1 MILGK
6 TVTAP
11 SFPPS
16 YLLFSLIILNLVLY
30 FFTFNGNLYKILIY
44 IYGMMMLYDAKECE
58 TYLKYTIPI
67 NIVLVFAD
75 ALELKLVF
83 PLELGIVI
91 FICIVYGEIIL
102 MAGKELLGSITFG

>member
-67 NIVLVFAD
+67 NIVLVFARPRSSPNPSSPP
-75 ALELKLVF
+75 AASMRAKAHAS
-83 PLELGIVI
+83 GAI
-91 FICIVYGEIIL
+91 GWR
-102 MAGKELLGSITFG
+102 GSWA